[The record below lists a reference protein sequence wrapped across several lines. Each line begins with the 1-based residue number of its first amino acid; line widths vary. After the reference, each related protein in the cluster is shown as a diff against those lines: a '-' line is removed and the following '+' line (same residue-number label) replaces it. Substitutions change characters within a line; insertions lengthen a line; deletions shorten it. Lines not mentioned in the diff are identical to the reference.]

1 VDHEHALELQRA
13 AIQAWIRTLAGIVT
27 DGELLE
33 RDGVVAVVAPRAPK
47 RSLLNGA
54 IHSGAASL
62 ERALP
67 ELTEAYDR
75 AGVAATMWTIEPD
88 PAAEALLEEA
98 GYALDGEPAAM
109 FADLNELPAADPG
122 DLDWDASAT
131 AEELGRVNDLAY
143 GYPYDEGVSAGIG
156 EPAGLAPRSYRARV
170 GGEVAS
176 VLQTADVGSDCL
188 IMWVATLAEHRGR
201 RLTSRLLE
209 VALRDARERGMRT
222 TSLQAS
228 MLGRGVYERLGYE
241 LVASLRLHERRIG
254 SGA

>member
-1 VDHEHALELQRA
+1 M
-13 AIQAWIRTLAGIVT
+13 AGVVS
-27 DGELLE
+27 DGRLIE
-33 RDGVVAVVAPRAPK
+33 RDGVVAVVAPHSPK

-54 IHSGAASL
+54 IHSGAAGL

-88 PAAEALLEEA
+88 PAVDALLEEA
-98 GYALDGEPAAM
+98 GYLLDGEPAAM
-109 FADLNELPAADPG
+109 FADLSELPAADPG

-143 GYPYDEGVSAGIG
+143 GYPFDEGVSAGIG

-170 GGEVAS
+170 AGEVAS

-188 IMWVATLAEHRGR
+188 IMWVATLAQHRGQ
-201 RLTSRLLE
+201 RLTSRLLGA
-209 VALRDARERGMRT
+209 ALQDARERGMQT

-241 LVASLRLHERRIG
+241 LICPLRLHERRLG